1 MLTGPRRR
9 QASGAQGRAAA
20 PRPLSRAA
28 TAVSAALAARGVPT
42 RLLVGPWT
50 HQDTL
55 FKGGTAVAESLAW
68 LDRYAGTGTA
78 GSGTGGHRPVR
89 IWVGGSPRSPGRTGT
104 SGSTKNSGAVGV
116 PDGLRRLGSLGSRD
130 AAAGEW
136 REISDWPPPGPGQQ
150 RWYLG
155 AGGTLSPAEPAADTD
170 VMPARFRYDPADP
183 TPSVGGAILALN
195 AGVRDNRQVEQRSD
209 VLVFSSEPLNEPVE
223 VIGYVTAELSVTRD
237 NPHAD
242 LFVRLCDVDPRGRS
256 RNVCDGI
263 IRLTD
268 ADPLA
273 GTVRVSLTAAAHR
286 FGRGHRIRLQVAGG
300 AHPRFARNP
309 GNGQVDAA
317 PADFVPTR
325 YAIGLSARAPSVL
338 LLAAADH
345 ATEQTAGKA
354 AVHA

>member
-130 AAAGEW
+130 AAAG
-136 REISDWPPPGPGQQ
+136 
-150 RWYLG
+150 
-155 AGGTLSPAEPAADTD
+155 
-170 VMPARFRYDPADP
+170 
-183 TPSVGGAILALN
+183 
-195 AGVRDNRQVEQRSD
+195 
-209 VLVFSSEPLNEPVE
+209 
-223 VIGYVTAELSVTRD
+223 
-237 NPHAD
+237 
-242 LFVRLCDVDPRGRS
+242 
-256 RNVCDGI
+256 
-263 IRLTD
+263 
-268 ADPLA
+268 
-273 GTVRVSLTAAAHR
+273 
-286 FGRGHRIRLQVAGG
+286 RGHRIRLQVAGG

-338 LLAAADH
+338 LLLAAADH